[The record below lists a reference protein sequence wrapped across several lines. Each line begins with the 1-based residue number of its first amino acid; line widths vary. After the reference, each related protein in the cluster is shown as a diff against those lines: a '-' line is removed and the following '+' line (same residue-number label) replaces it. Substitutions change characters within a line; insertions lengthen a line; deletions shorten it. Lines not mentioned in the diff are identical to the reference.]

1 MAEFIQYAIDNGV
14 GIVTLDRPEAN
25 NALNADAAKE
35 LWEAATELTEDT
47 CVRAILVRANG
58 KMFCSGGDLKYML
71 AMEDEAALAKALK
84 ITTTYF
90 HAAVA
95 RLLRGNAP
103 VVMAVQGAAAGGGF
117 SFAIAGDIVI
127 AAESAK
133 FKMAYTASGISP
145 DGGSTWFLP
154 RLVGLRVAQRLALEN
169 PALTAQEALDLNLI
183 TRVVPDDELAGTAM
197 ETARRFAAGPTLAY
211 GRTKQLFA
219 ETWANGP
226 EHQMEL
232 ETVAVAASA
241 RTQDMNEGL
250 AAFSAKRAPE
260 FKGA

>member
-1 MAEFIQYAIDNGV
+1 MAEFIQCAADNGV

-25 NALNADAAKE
+25 NALNADAARE
-35 LWEAATELTEDT
+35 LWEATTELTEDPS
-47 CVRAILVRANG
+47 VRAILIRANG
-58 KMFCSGGDLKYML
+58 KMFCSGGDLKFML
-71 AMEDEAALAKALK
+71 ALENEAELAKALK
-84 ITTTYF
+84 VTTTYF
-90 HAAVA
+90 HAAVS
-95 RLLRGNAP
+95 RLMRGKAP
-103 VVMAVQGAAAGGGF
+103 VVMAIQGAAAGGGF

-127 AAESAK
+127 AAESAR

-169 PALTAQEALDLNLI
+169 PTLTAQEALNIGLV
-183 TRVVPDDELAGTAM
+183 TRVVSDDELAESAM
-197 ETARRFAAGPTLAY
+197 EAARRFAEGPTLAY
-211 GRTKQLFA
+211 SRVKQLFA

-232 ETVAVAASA
+232 ETLALAASA

-250 AAFSAKRAPE
+250 AAFSAKRAPQ
-260 FKGA
+260 FRGA

>member
-1 MAEFIQYAIDNGV
+1 MAEFVQCAADNGV
-14 GIVTLDRPEAN
+14 GIITLDRPEAN

-35 LWEAATELTEDT
+35 LWEAAVELTEDAS
-47 CVRAILVRANG
+47 VRAILVRANG
-58 KMFCSGGDLKYML
+58 RMFCSGGDLKYML
-71 AMEDEAALAKALK
+71 ALEDKAALAKALK

-117 SFAIAGDIVI
+117 SFAITGDIVI

-154 RLVGLRVAQRLALEN
+154 RLVGLRVAQRLALDN
-169 PALTAQEALDLNLI
+169 PTLTAQEALDIDLI
-183 TRVVPDDELAGTAM
+183 TRVVPDDELAEAAM
-197 ETARRFAAGPTLAY
+197 AAVRRYADGPTLAY
-211 GRTKQLFA
+211 GRTKQLLA

-232 ETVAVAASA
+232 ETLAMAASA
-241 RTQDMNEGL
+241 RTRDMNEGL
-250 AAFSAKRAPE
+250 AAFSAKRAPVFE
-260 FKGA
+260 GT